1 MYVMV
6 LVLIMDGG
14 FKVASDQVLY
24 ASIELCEAS
33 MQTQLEVLNSSK
45 PSPDSFATAACT
57 EVPMPPEAIKPNI

>member
-1 MYVMV
+1 MV

>member
-45 PSPDSFATAACT
+45 PSPDSYATATCA
-57 EVPMPPEAIKPNI
+57 EVPMPKDIKPAT